1 MSGNSGYK
9 PTSLQCEIV
18 INSVITIHYFEY
30 GIGFEFLEERH
41 DFREFLYV
49 DKGTVEV
56 TTDDG
61 TYTMESGML
70 IFHKPMEF
78 HSIRAL
84 GNKPPNSVAMSFT
97 SKSDSMKFFEQKQYI
112 LNEDEKKLI
121 SQIIAESKDAY
132 LSAINIP
139 SIEK

>member
-1 MSGNSGYK
+1 
-9 PTSLQCEIV
+9 
-18 INSVITIHYFEY
+18 
-30 GIGFEFLEERH
+30 
-41 DFREFLYV
+41 
-49 DKGTVEV
+49 
-56 TTDDG
+56 
-61 TYTMESGML
+61 MESGML

-84 GNKPPNSVAMSFT
+84 GNNPPNLVAMSFT